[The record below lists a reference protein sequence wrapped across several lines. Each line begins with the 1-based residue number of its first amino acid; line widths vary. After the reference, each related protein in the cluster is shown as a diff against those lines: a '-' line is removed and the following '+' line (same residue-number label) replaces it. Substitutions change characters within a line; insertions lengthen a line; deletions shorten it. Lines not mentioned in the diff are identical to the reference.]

1 MFVGF
6 LVGILLMFGQKHI
19 LENDEHERNQEAEGA
34 GGLAL
39 LDDTVF
45 QEIETESSAAVL
57 PAEVAGD
64 ENAEDGSKV
73 GQSPKACDS
82 AQTASVRGKPKLE
95 RGASEKRRQQAAI
108 KIIGDMRAIS
118 AKVQDILRQPQG
130 GSERDALDD
139 ELSELHMLLGVLR
152 RHIRGAEPMTKQQ
165 FDAVV
170 ERTKVVEAV
179 IARLEGMLQLPGV
192 SVQAMDSALSR
203 IEDELRR
210 IIHANIDTVHKFRR
224 WQASAPRVG
233 RKTERIPWSLV
244 VGVSVDC
251 LVDGLLVGL
260 TYTASH
266 RAGYIMALA
275 TSIESCFLG
284 LSLSSMISNA
294 TASRARHLLVS
305 SIPVFT
311 LLAGGAVAGLVGG
324 TLDKGSPPFIGF
336 IMFAI
341 VSLLFLVTQELL
353 LTAHSIT
360 DERAIWYINI
370 NLFLGAGMVIFIEK
384 LIPA

>member
-1 MFVGF
+1 MFIGF
-6 LVGILLMFGQKHI
+6 LVGLLLMFGQKNIFEH
-19 LENDEHERNQEAEGA
+19 DEHERSNVDEAA

-39 LDDTVF
+39 FDSVLL
-45 QEIETESSAAVL
+45 EIASESSEAVKTTESVVDEITRANSG
-57 PAEVAGD
+57 EV
-64 ENAEDGSKV
+64 V
-73 GQSPKACDS
+73 QSPQVSDS
-82 AQTASVRGKPKLE
+82 VQTPTGRSKLKLE
-95 RGASEKRRQQAAI
+95 RGASDKNRLLAAI
-108 KIIGDMRAIS
+108 KIVADMRVIS
-118 AKVQDILRQPQG
+118 SKVQDILRQPQG

-170 ERTKVVEAV
+170 ERTKVVETV
-179 IARLEGMLQLPGV
+179 IAKLEGMLQLPGV
-192 SVQAMDSALSR
+192 SVQTMDSALSK
-203 IEDELRR
+203 IEDELRY

-224 WQASAPRVG
+224 WQPSAPRAG
-233 RKTERIPWSLV
+233 RKSERIPWSLV
-244 VGVSVDC
+244 IGVSIDC

-260 TYTASH
+260 TFAASH

-284 LSLSSMISNA
+284 LSLSSTISNA
-294 TASRARHLLVS
+294 TASRPRHLLVS
-305 SIPVFT
+305 AIPVAT
-311 LLAGGAVAGLVGG
+311 LLAGGLVAGLVGG
-324 TLDKGSPPFIGF
+324 TLDKGSPAFLGF